1 MNYSTAFF
9 IVFIG
14 FSAGLSVG
22 TSVISFLVI
31 LRIIPRIIEI
41 FKESYHIYFI
51 EIALALGSV
60 VSSVIYF
67 NGFSI
72 KTNFLV
78 VIFLGLLIGV
88 FIGMLA
94 GALNEIL
101 NVVPIITKRLA
112 IQNYYKFIVISLS
125 LGKIAGSLVY
135 WIVPFIW

>member
-1 MNYSTAFF
+1 MNYSEVFF
-9 IVFIG
+9 VVFIG

-31 LRIIPRIIEI
+31 LRVIPRIIEI

-60 VSSVIYF
+60 VSSVIYL

-72 KTNFLV
+72 KTNFIV
-78 VIFLGLLIGV
+78 IIFLGLLIGV

-101 NVVPIITKRLA
+101 NVVPIVTKRLA
-112 IQNYYKFIVISLS
+112 IEKYDKYILISLS
-125 LGKIAGSLVY
+125 LGKTVGSLVY
-135 WIVPFIW
+135 WLIPFIW